1 LIRFHVLLLLT
12 CALGVLARGAG
23 AGDITVTFANPRV
36 QPAADVPSD
45 ARHAGTEPDPDA
57 AKGGPSGVRFRIVR
71 DISDHGALSTLVAG
85 RIAALEVTWSDTA
98 LFRTNRETEDFLRRL
113 LAAPQGSTVTHIP
126 WAQMLGVPSVV
137 ATVEHT
143 EGARGSWHIWYGWP
157 SIYCVY
163 RDGRGT
169 WWFGYW
175 MEVEALR
182 LP

>member
-1 LIRFHVLLLLT
+1 V
-12 CALGVLARGAG
+12 V
-23 AGDITVTFANPRV
+23 
-36 QPAADVPSD
+36 
-45 ARHAGTEPDPDA
+45 
-57 AKGGPSGVRFRIVR
+57 
-71 DISDHGALSTLVAG
+71 G
-85 RIAALEVTWSDTA
+85 RITALEVTWSDTA

-113 LAAPQGSTVTHIP
+113 LATSRGSTVTFVP
-126 WAQMLGVPSVV
+126 WAQMLGEPSIV

-182 LP
+182 LR